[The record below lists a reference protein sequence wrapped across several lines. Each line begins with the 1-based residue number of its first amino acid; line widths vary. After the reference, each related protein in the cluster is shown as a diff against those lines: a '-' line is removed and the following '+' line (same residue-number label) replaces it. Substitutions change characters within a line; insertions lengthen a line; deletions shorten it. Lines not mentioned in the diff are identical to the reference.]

1 MTNLIIEPEGPV
13 QLVPGSPV
21 HRHGEED
28 EEFPERD
35 HPGVFRVED
44 EEDVVDDA
52 FRIHAARKNLTK
64 SYYSSVVLYLKHY
77 QRETHLKSLF
87 SKALNNKTRNLFH

>member
-1 MTNLIIEPEGPV
+1 MAMTNLIIEPEGPV

-52 FRIHAARKNLTK
+52 FRIHAARKNLTN
-64 SYYSSVVLYLKHY
+64 SYYSSVVTLA
-77 QRETHLKSLF
+77 Q
-87 SKALNNKTRNLFH
+87 ALSMSRAPLRVHVSQADGQLL